1 MIKKL
6 AVIINLF
13 FAVACT
19 HKEKVPAYV
28 LSPKQMQQIL
38 IDGFR
43 ADEMAGYYM
52 IQDTSYNG
60 IAKRSMMYN
69 TIFKV
74 HHVTKEQFKNSLQ
87 YYESHPDM
95 LKAVLDSMQVIT
107 DSAIRR
113 AKPTPVKPSKA
124 IPLHG
129 INLK

>member
-6 AVIINLF
+6 SVIIIIL
-13 FAVACT
+13 FAVACNK
-19 HKEKVPAYV
+19 KEKIPEYV
-28 LSPKQMQQIL
+28 LSPLQMQQIL

-74 HHVTKEQFKNSLQ
+74 HHVTKEQFKKSLQ
-87 YYESHPDM
+87 YYESHPNM
-95 LKAVLDSMQVIT
+95 LKAVLDSMQIVT
-107 DSAIRR
+107 DSTIKHTKPSP
-113 AKPTPVKPSKA
+113 AKPSPAKPSKP
-124 IPLHG
+124 IP
-129 INLK
+129 